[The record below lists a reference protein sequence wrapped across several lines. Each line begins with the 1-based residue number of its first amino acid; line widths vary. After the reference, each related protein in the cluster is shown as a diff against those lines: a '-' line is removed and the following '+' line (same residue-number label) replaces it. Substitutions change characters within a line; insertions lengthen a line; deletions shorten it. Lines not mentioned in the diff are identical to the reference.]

1 MAEHAV
7 SMRGVSK
14 RFGAGRGARTVLDGV
29 DLDVRPGE
37 MVAILGRS
45 GTGKSTLL
53 HLIGGLDR
61 ADAGTITVAGIRVD
75 RLGESALTDLR
86 RHRVGFV
93 FQFFHLLPELTGR
106 ENVCL
111 PTRLAGDGRAGQ
123 TRADLLIARLGVTD
137 VAGQLP
143 TTMSGGE
150 QQRLAIARA
159 LVHSPDVVLA
169 DEPTGNLDQESGHT
183 VLRLLREIADEGR
196 AVVVVTHDREAAQ
209 LADRMLS
216 LRDGRLQAA

>member
-1 MAEHAV
+1 MGDHAISV
-7 SMRGVSK
+7 RGLTK
-14 RFGAGRGARTVLDGV
+14 RFGAGRGARTVLDQV
-29 DLDVRPGE
+29 DLDVDRNQ

-61 ADAGTITVAGIRVD
+61 PDTGAITVAGTRVD
-75 RLGESALTDLR
+75 QLDESGLTELR

-111 PTRLAGDGRAGQ
+111 PMRLAGDGRAGAA
-123 TRADLLIARLGVTD
+123 RADQLIARLAVAH
-137 VAGQLP
+137 VAGELP

-159 LVHSPDVVLA
+159 LINEPDVILA
-169 DEPTGNLDQESGHT
+169 DEPTGNLDQESGHE
-183 VLRLLREIADEGR
+183 VLHLLREVADEGR
-196 AVVVVTHDREAAQ
+196 AVVVVTHDMEAAQ
-209 LADRMLS
+209 LADRVMA
-216 LRDGRLQAA
+216 LRDGRLEAE

>member
-1 MAEHAV
+1 MGEHAISV
-7 SMRGVSK
+7 RGLTK
-14 RFGAGRGARTVLDGV
+14 RFGVGRGARTVLDRV
-29 DLDVRPGE
+29 DLDVERHQ

-61 ADAGTITVAGIRVD
+61 PDTGAITVAGARVD
-75 RLGESALTDLR
+75 RMDESGLTELR

-111 PTRLAGDGRAGQ
+111 PLRLSGDGHAGGD
-123 TRADLLIARLGVTD
+123 RADQLIARLAVAH
-137 VAGQLP
+137 VAGALP

-159 LVHSPDVVLA
+159 LVNQPDVVLA
-169 DEPTGNLDQESGHT
+169 DEPTGNLDQESGHE
-183 VLRLLREIADEGR
+183 VLRLLREVADDGR
-196 AVVVVTHDREAAQ
+196 AVLVVTHDMEAAQ
-209 LADRMLS
+209 LADTVMS
-216 LRDGRLQAA
+216 LRDGRLEAE